1 MKTVTIL
8 ILIKFAKLVLLSQ
21 MDERERRTR
30 RKKLDCC
37 KSLQPGP
44 DEVIHGTR
52 GSPLGE
58 EAPWS
63 GLNEVVES
71 LEEVPDNCS
80 S

>member
-8 ILIKFAKLVLLSQ
+8 ILSKFAKLSQ
-21 MDERERRTR
+21 MDERERERRTR

-63 GLNEVVES
+63 GLNEVIES
-71 LEEVPDNCS
+71 LEEVPDDCGS
-80 S
+80 